1 MSGDQECIEGE
12 QHTSCE
18 DACRGKDLRPFRYV
32 ATAIK
37 TTKVK
42 LCRDDINNKS
52 TQNILHEKN
61 VVAGYTP
68 FCKSRMHFDREEAA

>member
-1 MSGDQECIEGE
+1 MLRA
-12 QHTSCE
+12 H
-18 DACRGKDLRPFRYV
+18 ARRGKDLRPFRYV

-42 LCRDDINNKS
+42 LCRDAINNKS

>member
-1 MSGDQECIEGE
+1 MLRA
-12 QHTSCE
+12 H
-18 DACRGKDLRPFRYV
+18 ARRGKDLRPFRYV

>member
-1 MSGDQECIEGE
+1 MSGDQEGIEGE

-18 DACRGKDLRPFRYV
+18 DECRGKSVRPFRYAV
-32 ATAIK
+32 TVFK

-42 LCRDDINNKS
+42 LCRDAVNNKS

-61 VVAGYTP
+61 VVAGYAP
-68 FCKSRMHFDREEAA
+68 FCKSRMHF